1 MTAGT
6 PSAATLTQSELA
18 DALLGLDVVVVT
30 ADGELTGQ
38 IAYPIA
44 TAAAIFTSADKES
57 R

>member
-1 MTAGT
+1 VTAGT